1 MEIQSYI
8 NVELSMIQ
16 HKLLKRHTELKN
28 HAKHF
33 QVINIGN

>member
-8 NVELSMIQ
+8 NVELSVIQ
-16 HKLLKRHTELKN
+16 HKLLKRHTELEN

-33 QVINIGN
+33 QVIIVGN